1 MVGNNNIPEDIGK
14 MEIDE
19 YLDSSR
25 IIDSSMN
32 EVHEVSE
39 RKGSTPQTQTSS

>member
-25 IIDSSMN
+25 IIGSSMN
-32 EVHEVSE
+32 EVSE